1 MEDNSNKDNKN
12 LNDDDL
18 YEKKEIEENEN
29 EDDDNDSKND
39 SLEKSSEHDDDSEN
53 EKQQKAQ
60 IIRQSYMPRFRR
72 MLSSKL
78 EKIHENDE
86 DNYSTN
92 KETKDNIDDLDHQ
105 DLITNLKNRI
115 KELEDQIINLRLK
128 NDELTRSNIQNDSK
142 MRKMSFVGIRRKF
155 TFGSGNKGVDS
166 VKLAELLKEKS
177 DLQEINEKMLNM
189 LTDKELENDELQENF
204 DKYKSEMKMEIQKYI
219 DTIEELEDKID
230 VMEETNL
237 KNQNFD
243 NNLDEIVKEYNK
255 YKERME
261 NKINEHIKKE
271 EELKT
276 EIEDKEG
283 TIQNMKNEIQNL
295 ELDNIQL
302 KNQSEQNE
310 KAHDA
315 ELVSIDKI
323 MYENE
328 KLKSENFMLQDK
340 LKSNEEKNQLIIKSK
355 DEEINTLNEDIEFN
369 KKNTSK
375 KLEEKNKEINLLKD
389 EIIKCNRDINNLIK
403 KNDIFEKEDREL
415 KEKNEILQTKLDKK
429 TKELQDINDS
439 AKKLIENKENLIKE
453 YGDKIDELMADKNQ
467 LIEQNHEL
475 LDKVKN
481 MNTSNL
487 GDILGE
493 EEENEKND
501 NNGNNSNYE
510 NILLTSEIK
519 ALKEQLENQANDLVS
534 LNAMEKEV
542 SRLKLENEKLEA
554 DYKALKDKFNKNKYD
569 TSKDNFMIYVKKQY
583 ENLRMSRKKR
593 ISFSGLKEIPFAN
606 KTQLEKEIDTLKQNR
621 EDERKKFNE
630 EIDKLKSDIAQ
641 WKVKCLNQ
649 EYENETLLV
658 KYKNRIKD
666 VYELCNK
673 KGIKFN
679 LNLNEL

>member
-1 MEDNSNKDNKN
+1 MEANSNKDNKN
-12 LNDDDL
+12 LNDIDEL
-18 YEKKEIEENEN
+18 YEKAEN
-29 EDDDNDSKND
+29 EDSDNDDNNDTKND
-39 SLEKSSEHDDDSEN
+39 NLEKSISQDSDSES
-53 EKQQKAQ
+53 EKEQKPQ

-92 KETKDNIDDLDHQ
+92 KETKDNIDDMDPQ
-105 DLITNLKNRI
+105 DLIANLRNKI

-142 MRKMSFVGIRRKF
+142 MRKMSFVGIKRKF

-340 LKSNEEKNQLIIKSK
+340 LKSNDEKSQMIIISK

-375 KLEEKNKEINLLKD
+375 KIEEKNKEINLLKD
-389 EIIKCNRDINNLIK
+389 EVIKCNRDINNLIK
-403 KNDIFEKEDREL
+403 KNDVFEREDREL
-415 KEKNEILQTKLDKK
+415 KEKNEILQNKLDKK
-429 TKELQDINDS
+429 SKELQEINDS

-481 MNTSNL
+481 MNTNNL

-493 EEENEKND
+493 EEENENND
-501 NNGNNSNYE
+501 NNGNNNYE

-542 SRLKLENEKLEA
+542 SRLKSENEKLEA
-554 DYKALKDKFNKNKYD
+554 DYKALKDQIKKNKYD
-569 TSKDNFMIYVKKQY
+569 TSNDNFMIYVKKQY

-593 ISFSGLKEIPFAN
+593 VSFSGLKEIPFAN
-606 KTQLEKEIDTLKQNR
+606 KTQLEKQIDTLKQIK
-621 EDERKKFNE
+621 EDEKKNYVE
-630 EIDKLKSDIAQ
+630 EIDKLKSDIAV

-649 EYENETLLV
+649 ELENETLLV
-658 KYKNRIKD
+658 KYKNRIKS
-666 VYELCNK
+666 VYDICTK

>member
-53 EKQQKAQ
+53 EKQQKTQ

-204 DKYKSEMKMEIQKYI
+204 DKYKNEMKIEIQKYI

-283 TIQNMKNEIQNL
+283 TIQNMKNEIQSL

-679 LNLNEL
+679 INLNEL

>member
-1 MEDNSNKDNKN
+1 MEANSNKDNKN

-53 EKQQKAQ
+53 EKQQKTQ

-189 LTDKELENDELQENF
+189 LTDKELENDGLQENF
-204 DKYKSEMKMEIQKYI
+204 DKYKNEMKIEIQKYI

-283 TIQNMKNEIQNL
+283 TIQNMKNEIQSL

-403 KNDIFEKEDREL
+403 KNDVFEKEDREL

-679 LNLNEL
+679 LNVNEL

>member
-1 MEDNSNKDNKN
+1 MEGNSNKDNKN
-12 LNDDDL
+12 LNDIDEL
-18 YEKKEIEENEN
+18 YEKAEN
-29 EDDDNDSKND
+29 EDSDNDDNNDIKND
-39 SLEKSSEHDDDSEN
+39 NLEKSSSHDDDSES
-53 EKQQKAQ
+53 EKEQKPQ

-92 KETKDNIDDLDHQ
+92 KETKDNIDDMDHQ
-105 DLITNLKNRI
+105 DLIANLRNKI

-142 MRKMSFVGIRRKF
+142 MRKMSFVGIKRKF

-328 KLKSENFMLQDK
+328 KLKSENLMLK
-340 LKSNEEKNQLIIKSK
+340 
-355 DEEINTLNEDIEFN
+355 
-369 KKNTSK
+369 
-375 KLEEKNKEINLLKD
+375 
-389 EIIKCNRDINNLIK
+389 
-403 KNDIFEKEDREL
+403 
-415 KEKNEILQTKLDKK
+415 
-429 TKELQDINDS
+429 
-439 AKKLIENKENLIKE
+439 
-453 YGDKIDELMADKNQ
+453 
-467 LIEQNHEL
+467 
-475 LDKVKN
+475 
-481 MNTSNL
+481 
-487 GDILGE
+487 
-493 EEENEKND
+493 
-501 NNGNNSNYE
+501 
-510 NILLTSEIK
+510 
-519 ALKEQLENQANDLVS
+519 
-534 LNAMEKEV
+534 
-542 SRLKLENEKLEA
+542 
-554 DYKALKDKFNKNKYD
+554 
-569 TSKDNFMIYVKKQY
+569 
-583 ENLRMSRKKR
+583 
-593 ISFSGLKEIPFAN
+593 
-606 KTQLEKEIDTLKQNR
+606 
-621 EDERKKFNE
+621 
-630 EIDKLKSDIAQ
+630 
-641 WKVKCLNQ
+641 
-649 EYENETLLV
+649 
-658 KYKNRIKD
+658 
-666 VYELCNK
+666 
-673 KGIKFN
+673 
-679 LNLNEL
+679 

>member
-1 MEDNSNKDNKN
+1 MEANSNKDNKN
-12 LNDDDL
+12 LNDIDEL
-18 YEKKEIEENEN
+18 YEKAEN
-29 EDDDNDSKND
+29 EDSDNDDNNDTKND
-39 SLEKSSEHDDDSEN
+39 NLEKSISQDSDSES
-53 EKQQKAQ
+53 EKEQKPQ

-92 KETKDNIDDLDHQ
+92 KETKDNIDDMDPQ
-105 DLITNLKNRI
+105 DLIANLRNKI

-142 MRKMSFVGIRRKF
+142 MRKMSFVGIKRKF

-204 DKYKSEMKMEIQKYI
+204 DKYKNEMKIEIQKYI

-340 LKSNEEKNQLIIKSK
+340 LKSNDEKSQMIIKSK

-375 KLEEKNKEINLLKD
+375 KIEEKNKEINLLKD
-389 EIIKCNRDINNLIK
+389 EVIKCNRDINNLIK
-403 KNDIFEKEDREL
+403 KNDVFEREDREL
-415 KEKNEILQTKLDKK
+415 KEKNEILQNKLDKK
-429 TKELQDINDS
+429 SKELQEINDS

-481 MNTSNL
+481 MNTNNL

-493 EEENEKND
+493 EEENENND
-501 NNGNNSNYE
+501 SNGNNNYE

-542 SRLKLENEKLEA
+542 SRLKSENEKLEA
-554 DYKALKDKFNKNKYD
+554 DYKALKDQIKKNKYD
-569 TSKDNFMIYVKKQY
+569 TSNDNFMIYVKKQY

-593 ISFSGLKEIPFAN
+593 VSFSGLKEIPFAN
-606 KTQLEKEIDTLKQNR
+606 KTQLEKQIDTLKQIK
-621 EDERKKFNE
+621 EDEKKNYVE
-630 EIDKLKSDIAQ
+630 EIDKLKSDIAV

-649 EYENETLLV
+649 ELENETLLV
-658 KYKNRIKD
+658 KYKNRIKS
-666 VYELCNK
+666 VYDICTK

>member
-53 EKQQKAQ
+53 EKQQKTQ

-204 DKYKSEMKMEIQKYI
+204 DKYKNEMKIEIQKYI

-283 TIQNMKNEIQNL
+283 TIQNMKNEIQSL

>member
-204 DKYKSEMKMEIQKYI
+204 DKYKNEMKIEIQKYI

-403 KNDIFEKEDREL
+403 KNDVFEKEDREL

>member
-1 MEDNSNKDNKN
+1 MEANSNKDNKN
-12 LNDDDL
+12 LNDIDEL
-18 YEKKEIEENEN
+18 YEKAEN
-29 EDDDNDSKND
+29 EDIDNDDNNDTKND
-39 SLEKSSEHDDDSEN
+39 NLEKSISQDSDSES
-53 EKQQKAQ
+53 EKEQKPQ

-92 KETKDNIDDLDHQ
+92 KETKDNIDDMDHQ
-105 DLITNLKNRI
+105 DLIANLRNKI

-142 MRKMSFVGIRRKF
+142 MRKMSFVGIKRKF

-328 KLKSENFMLQDK
+328 KLKSENFMLQNK
-340 LKSNEEKNQLIIKSK
+340 LKSNDEKNQMIIKSK

-375 KLEEKNKEINLLKD
+375 KIEEKNKEINLLKD

-403 KNDIFEKEDREL
+403 KNDVFEREDREL
-415 KEKNEILQTKLDKK
+415 KEKNEVLQNKLDKK
-429 TKELQDINDS
+429 SKELQEINDS

-481 MNTSNL
+481 MNTNNL

-493 EEENEKND
+493 EEENENND
-501 NNGNNSNYE
+501 NNGNNNYE

-542 SRLKLENEKLEA
+542 SRLKSENEKLEA
-554 DYKALKDKFNKNKYD
+554 DYKALKDQIKKNKYD
-569 TSKDNFMIYVKKQY
+569 TSNDKFMIYVKKQY

-593 ISFSGLKEIPFAN
+593 VSFSGLKEIPFAN
-606 KTQLEKEIDTLKQNR
+606 KTQLEKQIDTLKQIK
-621 EDERKKFNE
+621 EDEKKNYVE
-630 EIDKLKSDIAQ
+630 EIDKLKSDIAV

-649 EYENETLLV
+649 ELENETLLV
-658 KYKNRIKD
+658 KYKNRIKS
-666 VYELCNK
+666 VYDICTK

-679 LNLNEL
+679 LNLNDL

>member
-53 EKQQKAQ
+53 EKQQKTQ

-204 DKYKSEMKMEIQKYI
+204 DKYKNEMKIEIQKYI

-283 TIQNMKNEIQNL
+283 TIQNMKNEIQSL

-403 KNDIFEKEDREL
+403 KNDVFEKEDREL

-679 LNLNEL
+679 LNVNEL

>member
-1 MEDNSNKDNKN
+1 MEDTSNADNKN
-12 LNDDDL
+12 LNDIDEL
-18 YEKKEIEENEN
+18 YEKKESEEDDN
-29 EDDDNDSKND
+29 DDDNDSKND
-39 SLEKSSEHDDDSEN
+39 NSEKSSDQDDSES
-53 EKQQKAQ
+53 EKERKAQ
-60 IIRQSYMPRFRR
+60 IIRQSYMPRFKR
-72 MLSSKL
+72 MLSTKL
-78 EKIHENDE
+78 ERIHENDE

-92 KETKDNIDDLDHQ
+92 KETKDNMDELDHQ
-105 DLITNLKNRI
+105 DLITNLRNKI
-115 KELEDQIINLRLK
+115 KELEDQIISLRAK

-204 DKYKSEMKMEIQKYI
+204 EKYKSEMKIEIQKYI
-219 DTIEELEDKID
+219 ETIEEMEDKID
-230 VMEETNL
+230 AMEEKTL
-237 KNQNFD
+237 KTQNFD
-243 NNLDEIVKEYNK
+243 NNLDEIVAEYNK

-271 EELKT
+271 EELKN

-328 KLKSENFMLQDK
+328 KLKGENVLLQNK
-340 LKSNEEKNQLIIKSK
+340 LKSNEEKNQLVIKSK
-355 DEEINTLNEDIEFN
+355 DDEINTLNEDIEFN

-403 KNDIFEKEDREL
+403 KNDVFEKEDKEL
-415 KEKNEILQTKLDKK
+415 KEKNEILQNKLDKK

-439 AKKLIENKENLIKE
+439 AKKLIENKENLLKE
-453 YGDKIDELMADKNQ
+453 YGDKIDELMADKNK

-493 EEENEKND
+493 EEEKENYD
-501 NNGNNSNYE
+501 TVGNNNNYE
-510 NILLTSEIK
+510 NILLTTEIK
-519 ALKEQLENQANDLVS
+519 TLKEQLENQANDLVS

-606 KTQLEKEIDTLKQNR
+606 KTQLEKEIDTLKQSK
-621 EDERKKFNE
+621 EDERKKYNE
-630 EIDKLKSDIAQ
+630 EIDKLKSDIAS

-649 EYENETLLV
+649 ELENETLLV
-658 KYKNRIKD
+658 KYKNRVKN
-666 VYELCNK
+666 VYELCKK

-679 LNLNEL
+679 VNLNEL

>member
-1 MEDNSNKDNKN
+1 
-12 LNDDDL
+12 
-18 YEKKEIEENEN
+18 
-29 EDDDNDSKND
+29 
-39 SLEKSSEHDDDSEN
+39 
-53 EKQQKAQ
+53 
-60 IIRQSYMPRFRR
+60 
-72 MLSSKL
+72 
-78 EKIHENDE
+78 
-86 DNYSTN
+86 
-92 KETKDNIDDLDHQ
+92 
-105 DLITNLKNRI
+105 
-115 KELEDQIINLRLK
+115 
-128 NDELTRSNIQNDSK
+128 
-142 MRKMSFVGIRRKF
+142 MSFVGIKRKF

-340 LKSNEEKNQLIIKSK
+340 LKSNDEKNQMIIKSK

-375 KLEEKNKEINLLKD
+375 KIEEKNKEINLLKD
-389 EIIKCNRDINNLIK
+389 EVIKCNRDINNLIK
-403 KNDIFEKEDREL
+403 KNDVFEREDREL
-415 KEKNEILQTKLDKK
+415 KEKNEILQNKLDKK
-429 TKELQDINDS
+429 SKELQEINDS

-481 MNTSNL
+481 MNTNNL

-493 EEENEKND
+493 EEENENND
-501 NNGNNSNYE
+501 NNGNNNYE

-542 SRLKLENEKLEA
+542 SRLKSENEKLEA
-554 DYKALKDKFNKNKYD
+554 DYKALKDQIKKNKYD
-569 TSKDNFMIYVKKQY
+569 TSNDNFMIYVKKQY

-593 ISFSGLKEIPFAN
+593 VSFSGLKEIPFAN
-606 KTQLEKEIDTLKQNR
+606 KTQLEKQIDTLKQIK
-621 EDERKKFNE
+621 EDEKKNYVE
-630 EIDKLKSDIAQ
+630 EIDKLKSDIAV

-649 EYENETLLV
+649 ELENETLLV
-658 KYKNRIKD
+658 KYKNRIKS
-666 VYELCNK
+666 VYDICTK

-679 LNLNEL
+679 LNLNDL

>member
-12 LNDDDL
+12 LNDIDDL
-18 YEKKEIEENEN
+18 YEKKEDEEQNN
-29 EDDDNDSKND
+29 DDDNNDSKND
-39 SLEKSSEHDDDSEN
+39 LEKSSEQDDDSES
-53 EKQQKAQ
+53 EKEQKAQ

-92 KETKDNIDDLDHQ
+92 KETKDNLDDLDHQ
-105 DLITNLKNRI
+105 ELITNLRNKV

-204 DKYKSEMKMEIQKYI
+204 DKYKSEMKIEIQKYI

-243 NNLDEIVKEYNK
+243 NNLDEIVNEYNK

-276 EIEDKEG
+276 EIEDKES

-302 KNQSEQNE
+302 KNQSEQDE

-315 ELVSIDKI
+315 ELVNIDKI

-328 KLKSENFMLQDK
+328 KLKGENFMLQDK

-403 KNDIFEKEDREL
+403 KNDVFEKEDREL
-415 KEKNEILQTKLDKK
+415 KEKNNILQTKLDKK
-429 TKELQDINDS
+429 SKELQDINDS

-481 MNTSNL
+481 INTSNL

-493 EEENEKND
+493 EEENENND
-501 NNGNNSNYE
+501 NIGNNSNYE

-593 ISFSGLKEIPFAN
+593 VSFSGLKEIPFAN

-621 EDERKKFNE
+621 EDEKKKFNE
-630 EIDKLKSDIAQ
+630 EIDKLKSDIAI

-649 EYENETLLV
+649 ELENETLLV
-658 KYKNRIKD
+658 KYKNRIKN

>member
-1 MEDNSNKDNKN
+1 
-12 LNDDDL
+12 
-18 YEKKEIEENEN
+18 
-29 EDDDNDSKND
+29 
-39 SLEKSSEHDDDSEN
+39 
-53 EKQQKAQ
+53 
-60 IIRQSYMPRFRR
+60 
-72 MLSSKL
+72 
-78 EKIHENDE
+78 
-86 DNYSTN
+86 
-92 KETKDNIDDLDHQ
+92 
-105 DLITNLKNRI
+105 
-115 KELEDQIINLRLK
+115 
-128 NDELTRSNIQNDSK
+128 
-142 MRKMSFVGIRRKF
+142 MSFVGIRRKF

-204 DKYKSEMKMEIQKYI
+204 EKYKSEMKIEIQKYI
-219 DTIEELEDKID
+219 ETIEEMEDKID
-230 VMEETNL
+230 AMEEKTL
-237 KNQNFD
+237 KTQNFD
-243 NNLDEIVKEYNK
+243 NNLDEIVAEYNK

-271 EELKT
+271 EELKN

-328 KLKSENFMLQDK
+328 KLKGENVLLQNK
-340 LKSNEEKNQLIIKSK
+340 LKSNEEKNQLVIKSK
-355 DEEINTLNEDIEFN
+355 DDEINTLNEDIEFN
-369 KKNTSK
+369 KKNTWK

-403 KNDIFEKEDREL
+403 KNDVFEKEDKEL
-415 KEKNEILQTKLDKK
+415 KEKNEILQNKLDKK

-439 AKKLIENKENLIKE
+439 AKKLIENKENLLKE
-453 YGDKIDELMADKNQ
+453 YGDKIDELMADKNK

-493 EEENEKND
+493 EEEKENYD
-501 NNGNNSNYE
+501 TVGNNNNYE
-510 NILLTSEIK
+510 NILLTTEIK
-519 ALKEQLENQANDLVS
+519 TLKEQLENQANDLVS

-606 KTQLEKEIDTLKQNR
+606 KTQLEKEIDTLKQSK
-621 EDERKKFNE
+621 EDERKKYNE
-630 EIDKLKSDIAQ
+630 EIDKLKSDIAS

-649 EYENETLLV
+649 ELENETLLV
-658 KYKNRIKD
+658 KYKNRVKN
-666 VYELCNK
+666 VYELCKK

-679 LNLNEL
+679 VNLNEL

>member
-204 DKYKSEMKMEIQKYI
+204 DKYKNEMKIEIQKYI

>member
-1 MEDNSNKDNKN
+1 MEDTSNADNKN
-12 LNDDDL
+12 LNDIDEL
-18 YEKKEIEENEN
+18 YEKKESEEDDN
-29 EDDDNDSKND
+29 DDDNDSKND
-39 SLEKSSEHDDDSEN
+39 NSEKSSDQDDSES
-53 EKQQKAQ
+53 EKERKAQ
-60 IIRQSYMPRFRR
+60 IIRQSYMPRFKR
-72 MLSSKL
+72 MLSTKL
-78 EKIHENDE
+78 ERIHENDE

-92 KETKDNIDDLDHQ
+92 KETKDNMDELDHQ
-105 DLITNLKNRI
+105 DLITNLRNKI
-115 KELEDQIINLRLK
+115 KELEDQIISLRAK

-204 DKYKSEMKMEIQKYI
+204 EKYKSEMKIEIQKYI
-219 DTIEELEDKID
+219 ETIEEMEDKID
-230 VMEETNL
+230 AMEEKTL
-237 KNQNFD
+237 KTQNFD
-243 NNLDEIVKEYNK
+243 NNLDEIVAEYNK

-271 EELKT
+271 EELKN

-328 KLKSENFMLQDK
+328 KLKGENVLLQNK
-340 LKSNEEKNQLIIKSK
+340 LKSNEEKNQLVIKSK
-355 DEEINTLNEDIEFN
+355 DDEINTLNEDIEFN

-403 KNDIFEKEDREL
+403 KNDVFEKEDKEL
-415 KEKNEILQTKLDKK
+415 KEKNEILQNKLDKK

-439 AKKLIENKENLIKE
+439 AKKLIENKENLLKE
-453 YGDKIDELMADKNQ
+453 YGDKIDELMADKNK

-493 EEENEKND
+493 EEEKENYD
-501 NNGNNSNYE
+501 TVGNNNNYE
-510 NILLTSEIK
+510 NILLTTEIK
-519 ALKEQLENQANDLVS
+519 TLKEQLENQANDLVS

-606 KTQLEKEIDTLKQNR
+606 KTQLEKEIDSLKQSK
-621 EDERKKFNE
+621 EDERKKYNE
-630 EIDKLKSDIAQ
+630 EIDKLKSDIAS

-649 EYENETLLV
+649 ELENETLLV
-658 KYKNRIKD
+658 KYKNRVKN
-666 VYELCNK
+666 VYELCKK

-679 LNLNEL
+679 VNLNEL

>member
-1 MEDNSNKDNKN
+1 
-12 LNDDDL
+12 
-18 YEKKEIEENEN
+18 
-29 EDDDNDSKND
+29 
-39 SLEKSSEHDDDSEN
+39 
-53 EKQQKAQ
+53 
-60 IIRQSYMPRFRR
+60 
-72 MLSSKL
+72 
-78 EKIHENDE
+78 
-86 DNYSTN
+86 
-92 KETKDNIDDLDHQ
+92 
-105 DLITNLKNRI
+105 
-115 KELEDQIINLRLK
+115 
-128 NDELTRSNIQNDSK
+128 
-142 MRKMSFVGIRRKF
+142 
-155 TFGSGNKGVDS
+155 
-166 VKLAELLKEKS
+166 
-177 DLQEINEKMLNM
+177 
-189 LTDKELENDELQENF
+189 
-204 DKYKSEMKMEIQKYI
+204 
-219 DTIEELEDKID
+219 
-230 VMEETNL
+230 MEETNL

-340 LKSNEEKNQLIIKSK
+340 LKSNDEKSQMIIKSK

-375 KLEEKNKEINLLKD
+375 KIEEKNKEINLLKD
-389 EIIKCNRDINNLIK
+389 EVIKCNRDINNLIK
-403 KNDIFEKEDREL
+403 KNDVFEREDREL
-415 KEKNEILQTKLDKK
+415 KEKNEILQNKLDKK
-429 TKELQDINDS
+429 SKELQEINDS

-481 MNTSNL
+481 MNTNNL

-493 EEENEKND
+493 EEENENND
-501 NNGNNSNYE
+501 NNGNNNYE

-542 SRLKLENEKLEA
+542 SRLKSENEKLEA
-554 DYKALKDKFNKNKYD
+554 DYKALKDQIKKNKYD
-569 TSKDNFMIYVKKQY
+569 TSNDNFMIYVKKQY

-593 ISFSGLKEIPFAN
+593 VSFSGLKEIPFAN
-606 KTQLEKEIDTLKQNR
+606 KTQLEKQIDTLKQIK
-621 EDERKKFNE
+621 EDEKKNYVE
-630 EIDKLKSDIAQ
+630 EIDKLKSDIAV

-649 EYENETLLV
+649 ELENETLLV
-658 KYKNRIKD
+658 KYKNRIKS
-666 VYELCNK
+666 VYDICTK

>member
-53 EKQQKAQ
+53 EKQQKTQ

-204 DKYKSEMKMEIQKYI
+204 DKYKNEMKIEIQKYI

-283 TIQNMKNEIQNL
+283 TIQNMKNEIQSL

-403 KNDIFEKEDREL
+403 KNDVFEKEDREL

>member
-1 MEDNSNKDNKN
+1 
-12 LNDDDL
+12 
-18 YEKKEIEENEN
+18 
-29 EDDDNDSKND
+29 
-39 SLEKSSEHDDDSEN
+39 
-53 EKQQKAQ
+53 
-60 IIRQSYMPRFRR
+60 
-72 MLSSKL
+72 
-78 EKIHENDE
+78 
-86 DNYSTN
+86 
-92 KETKDNIDDLDHQ
+92 
-105 DLITNLKNRI
+105 
-115 KELEDQIINLRLK
+115 
-128 NDELTRSNIQNDSK
+128 
-142 MRKMSFVGIRRKF
+142 MSFVGIRRKF

-276 EIEDKEG
+276 EIEDKES

-302 KNQSEQNE
+302 KNQSEQKE

-340 LKSNEEKNQLIIKSK
+340 IKSNDEKNQMIIKSK

-403 KNDIFEKEDREL
+403 KNDVFEKEDREL
-415 KEKNEILQTKLDKK
+415 KEKNEILQNKLDKK

-481 MNTSNL
+481 MNTNNL

-493 EEENEKND
+493 EEENENND
-501 NNGNNSNYE
+501 NNGNNNYE

-519 ALKEQLENQANDLVS
+519 ALKEQLENQANDLVA

-554 DYKALKDKFNKNKYD
+554 DYKALKDKIKKNKYD
-569 TSKDNFMIYVKKQY
+569 TSNDNFMIYVKKQY

-593 ISFSGLKEIPFAN
+593 VSFSGLKEIPFAN
-606 KTQLEKEIDTLKQNR
+606 KTQLEKQIDTLKQIK
-621 EDERKKFNE
+621 EDEKKNFIE
-630 EIDKLKSDIAQ
+630 EIDKLKSDIAV

-649 EYENETLLV
+649 ELENETLLV
-658 KYKNRIKD
+658 KYKNRIKSI
-666 VYELCNK
+666 YEICQK

>member
-12 LNDDDL
+12 LNDNDEL
-18 YEKKEIEENEN
+18 YEKAEN
-29 EDDDNDSKND
+29 EDNDNDDNDSKND
-39 SLEKSSEHDDDSEN
+39 NSEKSSEKDDSES
-53 EKQQKAQ
+53 EKEQKAP
-60 IIRQSYMPRFRR
+60 IIRQSYMPRFKR

-92 KETKDNIDDLDHQ
+92 KETKDNIDDIDHQ
-105 DLITNLKNRI
+105 DLITSLRNKI

-276 EIEDKEG
+276 EIEDKES

-302 KNQSEQNE
+302 KNQSEQKE

-340 LKSNEEKNQLIIKSK
+340 IKSNDEKNQMIIKSK

-403 KNDIFEKEDREL
+403 KNDVFEKEDREL
-415 KEKNEILQTKLDKK
+415 KEKNEILQNKLDKK

-481 MNTSNL
+481 MNTNNL

-493 EEENEKND
+493 EEENENND
-501 NNGNNSNYE
+501 NNGNNNYE

-519 ALKEQLENQANDLVS
+519 ALKEQLENQANDLVA

-554 DYKALKDKFNKNKYD
+554 DYKALKDKIKKNKYD
-569 TSKDNFMIYVKKQY
+569 TSNDNFMIYVKKQY

-593 ISFSGLKEIPFAN
+593 VSFSGLKEIPFAN
-606 KTQLEKEIDTLKQNR
+606 KTQLEKQIDTLKQIK
-621 EDERKKFNE
+621 EDEKKNFIE
-630 EIDKLKSDIAQ
+630 EIDKLKSDIAV

-649 EYENETLLV
+649 ELENETLLV
-658 KYKNRIKD
+658 KYKNRIKSI
-666 VYELCNK
+666 YEICQK

>member
-1 MEDNSNKDNKN
+1 M
-12 LNDDDL
+12 
-18 YEKKEIEENEN
+18 
-29 EDDDNDSKND
+29 
-39 SLEKSSEHDDDSEN
+39 
-53 EKQQKAQ
+53 
-60 IIRQSYMPRFRR
+60 
-72 MLSSKL
+72 
-78 EKIHENDE
+78 
-86 DNYSTN
+86 
-92 KETKDNIDDLDHQ
+92 
-105 DLITNLKNRI
+105 KNRI
-115 KELEDQIINLRLK
+115 KDLEDQIINLRLK

-204 DKYKSEMKMEIQKYI
+204 DKYKNEMKIEIQKYI

-310 KAHDA
+310 KAYDA

-328 KLKSENFMLQDK
+328 KLKSENLMLQDK

-389 EIIKCNRDINNLIK
+389 EIIKCNRDINILIK
-403 KNDIFEKEDREL
+403 KNDVFEKEDREL

-501 NNGNNSNYE
+501 NNNNYE

-630 EIDKLKSDIAQ
+630 EIDKLKSDIAI

-649 EYENETLLV
+649 ELENETLLV
-658 KYKNRIKD
+658 KYKNRIKN
-666 VYELCNK
+666 VYEQCNK

>member
-1 MEDNSNKDNKN
+1 MEANSNKDNKN
-12 LNDDDL
+12 LNDIDEL
-18 YEKKEIEENEN
+18 YEKAEN
-29 EDDDNDSKND
+29 EDSDNDDNNDTKND
-39 SLEKSSEHDDDSEN
+39 NLEKSISQDSDSES
-53 EKQQKAQ
+53 EKEQKPQ

-92 KETKDNIDDLDHQ
+92 KETKDNIDDMDPQ
-105 DLITNLKNRI
+105 DLIANLRNKI

-142 MRKMSFVGIRRKF
+142 MRKMSFVGIKRKF

-340 LKSNEEKNQLIIKSK
+340 LKSNDEKSQMIIKSK

-375 KLEEKNKEINLLKD
+375 KIEEKNKEINLLKD
-389 EIIKCNRDINNLIK
+389 EVIKCNRDINNLIK
-403 KNDIFEKEDREL
+403 KNDVFEREDREL
-415 KEKNEILQTKLDKK
+415 KEKNEILQNKLDKK
-429 TKELQDINDS
+429 SKELQEINDS

-481 MNTSNL
+481 MNTNNL

-493 EEENEKND
+493 EEENENND
-501 NNGNNSNYE
+501 SNGNNNYE

-542 SRLKLENEKLEA
+542 SRLKSENEKLEA
-554 DYKALKDKFNKNKYD
+554 DYKALKDQIKKNKYD
-569 TSKDNFMIYVKKQY
+569 TSNDNFMIYVKKQY

-593 ISFSGLKEIPFAN
+593 VSFSGLKEIPFAN
-606 KTQLEKEIDTLKQNR
+606 KTQLEKQIDTLKQIK
-621 EDERKKFNE
+621 EDEKKNYVE
-630 EIDKLKSDIAQ
+630 EIDKLKSDIAV

-649 EYENETLLV
+649 ELENETLLV
-658 KYKNRIKD
+658 KYKNRIKS
-666 VYELCNK
+666 VYDICTK

>member
-12 LNDDDL
+12 LNDIDDL
-18 YEKKEIEENEN
+18 YEKKEDEEQNN
-29 EDDDNDSKND
+29 DDDNNDSKND
-39 SLEKSSEHDDDSEN
+39 LEKSSEQDDDSES
-53 EKQQKAQ
+53 EKEQKAQ

-92 KETKDNIDDLDHQ
+92 KETKDNLDDLDHQ
-105 DLITNLKNRI
+105 ELITNLRNKV

-204 DKYKSEMKMEIQKYI
+204 DKYKSEMKIEIQKYI

-243 NNLDEIVKEYNK
+243 NNLDEIVNEYNK

-276 EIEDKEG
+276 EIEDKES

-302 KNQSEQNE
+302 KNQSEQDE

-315 ELVSIDKI
+315 ELVNIDKI

-328 KLKSENFMLQDK
+328 KLKGENFMLQDK

-403 KNDIFEKEDREL
+403 KNDVFEKEDREL
-415 KEKNEILQTKLDKK
+415 KEKNNILQTKLDKK
-429 TKELQDINDS
+429 SKELQDINDS

-481 MNTSNL
+481 INTSNL

-493 EEENEKND
+493 EEENENND
-501 NNGNNSNYE
+501 NIGNNSNYE

-593 ISFSGLKEIPFAN
+593 VSFSGLKEIPFAN

-621 EDERKKFNE
+621 EDEKKKFNE
-630 EIDKLKSDIAQ
+630 EIDKLKSDIAI

-649 EYENETLLV
+649 ELENETLLV
-658 KYKNRIKD
+658 KYKNRIKNL
-666 VYELCNK
+666 YELCNK
-673 KGIKFN
+673 KGIKFS

>member
-1 MEDNSNKDNKN
+1 MEDNSKNDNMN

-18 YEKKEIEENEN
+18 YEKKENEDN
-29 EDDDNDSKND
+29 DNDDDDNDSKND
-39 SLEKSSEHDDDSEN
+39 SLEKSSEQDDESES
-53 EKQQKAQ
+53 EKEKKAQ

-105 DLITNLKNRI
+105 DLITNLRNKI

-155 TFGSGNKGVDS
+155 TFGTGNKGVDS

-204 DKYKSEMKMEIQKYI
+204 DKYKNEMKIEIQKYI
-219 DTIEELEDKID
+219 DTVEELEDKIE
-230 VMEETNL
+230 VMEEKNL

-302 KNQSEQNE
+302 KNQSEQKE
-310 KAHDA
+310 KAHDE

-328 KLKSENFMLQDK
+328 KLLQDK

-453 YGDKIDELMADKNQ
+453 YGDKIDELMSDKNQ

-501 NNGNNSNYE
+501 NNSNYE

-534 LNAMEKEV
+534 LNAMEREV

-554 DYKALKDKFNKNKYD
+554 DYKSLKDQIKKNKYD

-593 ISFSGLKEIPFAN
+593 VSFSGLKEIPFAN

-630 EIDKLKSDIAQ
+630 EIDKLKNDIAI

-658 KYKNRIKD
+658 KYKNRIKN
-666 VYELCNK
+666 VYDQCNK

>member
-204 DKYKSEMKMEIQKYI
+204 DKYKNEMKIEIQKYI

-641 WKVKCLNQ
+641 WKVKCLNR

>member
-1 MEDNSNKDNKN
+1 MEDNSNKDQNN
-12 LNDDDL
+12 LNDNDEL
-18 YEKKEIEENEN
+18 YEKAEN
-29 EDDDNDSKND
+29 DDSINDDNNDSKNG
-39 SLEKSSEHDDDSEN
+39 SLEKSSDENDDSES
-53 EKQQKAQ
+53 EKEKKTQV
-60 IIRQSYMPRFRR
+60 IRQSYMPRFKR

-78 EKIHENDE
+78 ERIHENDE

-92 KETKDNIDDLDHQ
+92 KETKDNIDDQ
-105 DLITNLKNRI
+105 ELITNLRNKI

-204 DKYKSEMKMEIQKYI
+204 DKYKSQIKMEIQKYI

-271 EELKT
+271 EELKS

-283 TIQNMKNEIQNL
+283 TIQNMKNEIHNL

-315 ELVSIDKI
+315 ELISIDKI

-328 KLKSENFMLQDK
+328 KLKGENYMLQNK
-340 LKSNEEKNQLIIKSK
+340 LKSNDEKNEMIIKSK

-375 KLEEKNKEINLLKD
+375 KIEEKNKEINLLKD

-403 KNDIFEKEDREL
+403 KNDVFEKENREL
-415 KEKNEILQTKLDKK
+415 KEKNEILQNKLDKK
-429 TKELQDINDS
+429 SKELQDINDS
-439 AKKLIENKENLIKE
+439 AKKLLENKENLIKE

-493 EEENEKND
+493 EEENENND
-501 NNGNNSNYE
+501 NNGNNNNYE

-554 DYKALKDKFNKNKYD
+554 DYKALKDQIKKNKYD
-569 TSKDNFMIYVKKQY
+569 TSNDNFMIYVKKQY

-593 ISFSGLKEIPFAN
+593 VSFSGLKEIPFAN
-606 KTQLEKEIDTLKQNR
+606 KTQLEKQIDTLKQIK
-621 EDERKKFNE
+621 EDEKKNYIE
-630 EIDKLKSDIAQ
+630 EIDKLKSDIAI

-649 EYENETLLV
+649 ELENETLMV
-658 KYKNRIKD
+658 KYKNRIKS
-666 VYELCNK
+666 VYEICTK